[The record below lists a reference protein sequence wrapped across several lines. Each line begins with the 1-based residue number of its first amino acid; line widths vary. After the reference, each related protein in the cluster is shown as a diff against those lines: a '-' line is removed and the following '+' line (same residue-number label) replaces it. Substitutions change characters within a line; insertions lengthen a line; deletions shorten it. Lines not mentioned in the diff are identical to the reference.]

1 MARLLKPTDQNLR
14 FLREFLLSGG
24 VAALP
29 TETVYGLAANAMNPE
44 ACQKVFDIK
53 NRPSLDPL
61 ICHVPGFSGI
71 ETYCDTNSAAEIL
84 CPAFWPGPLTIVL
97 KKKPIIPD
105 IVTAGLDSVAVRSP
119 SHPDFRRL
127 MVDCP
132 FPIAAPSANPFS
144 YISPTRAD
152 HVNVNLGEKIEYILD
167 GGPCS
172 LGVESTIIDARDP
185 RRPKVLR
192 YGALPLEDI
201 ENALGCHI
209 EAPAPTSKSFQIAPG
224 SLPKHYSPRIPVEL
238 RVEPVSEKELQEPD
252 SKVAYLLLRK
262 PNHETTSNIHWLSE
276 TGNLD
281 EIAKRLY
288 AKLREVDTK
297 EYEKIVA
304 EETQELGLGQAIN
317 DRLRRASH
325 L

>member
-1 MARLLKPTDQNLR
+1 MAKLLKPTNENLC

-29 TETVYGLAANAMNPE
+29 TETVYGLAANALSPE

-53 NRPSLDPL
+53 NRPYLDPL

-84 CPAFWPGPLTIVL
+84 SAAFWPGPLTIVL

>member
-1 MARLLKPTDQNLR
+1 MAKLLKPTDQNLR

-238 RVEPVSEKELQEPD
+238 RVEPVSEKEVQEPD

>member
-1 MARLLKPTDQNLR
+1 MAKLLKPTDQNLR

-209 EAPAPTSKSFQIAPG
+209 EVPAPTSKSFQIAPG

-317 DRLRRASH
+317 DRLRRAS
-325 L
+325 

>member
-1 MARLLKPTDQNLR
+1 MAKLLKPTDQNLR

-119 SHPDFRRL
+119 RHPDFRRL

-209 EAPAPTSKSFQIAPG
+209 EVPAPTSKSFQIAPG

>member
-1 MARLLKPTDQNLR
+1 MAKLLKPTDQNLR

-127 MVDCP
+127 MADCP

>member
-1 MARLLKPTDQNLR
+1 VAKLLKPTDQNLR

-84 CPAFWPGPLTIVL
+84 CHAFWPGPLTIVL

-209 EAPAPTSKSFQIAPG
+209 EVPAPTSKSFQIAPG

>member
-1 MARLLKPTDQNLR
+1 MAKLLKPTDQNLR

-209 EAPAPTSKSFQIAPG
+209 EVPAPTSKSFQIAPG

>member
-127 MVDCP
+127 MADCP

-209 EAPAPTSKSFQIAPG
+209 EVPAPTSKSFQIAPG

>member
-1 MARLLKPTDQNLR
+1 
-14 FLREFLLSGG
+14 
-24 VAALP
+24 
-29 TETVYGLAANAMNPE
+29 
-44 ACQKVFDIK
+44 
-53 NRPSLDPL
+53 
-61 ICHVPGFSGI
+61 
-71 ETYCDTNSAAEIL
+71 
-84 CPAFWPGPLTIVL
+84 
-97 KKKPIIPD
+97 
-105 IVTAGLDSVAVRSP
+105 VAVRSP
-119 SHPDFRRL
+119 GHPDFRRL

-209 EAPAPTSKSFQIAPG
+209 EVPAPTSKSFQIAPG

>member
-1 MARLLKPTDQNLR
+1 M
-14 FLREFLLSGG
+14 REFLLSGSSRSADG
-24 VAALP
+24 NRLWPRRQCPESRGLP
-29 TETVYGLAANAMNPE
+29 KGLRYKESPLP
-44 ACQKVFDIK
+44 
-53 NRPSLDPL
+53 RPL

-84 CPAFWPGPLTIVL
+84 SAAFWPGPLTIVL

-127 MVDCP
+127 IVDCP

-152 HVNVNLGEKIEYILD
+152 HVNANLGEKIEYILD

-185 RRPKVLR
+185 GRPKALR

-201 ENALGCHI
+201 ESAWLPHRR
-209 EAPAPTSKSFQIAPG
+209 PTPTSKSVQIAPG
-224 SLPKHYSPRIPVEL
+224 SLPKHYSPRIPWSF
-238 RVEPVSEKELQEPD
+238 EPNLSRKKS
-252 SKVAYLLLRK
+252 SKTRFESRLFTVAK
-262 PNHETTSNIHWLSE
+262 ANHETTSTSNGYPKPAISMRSPDGYTLNSVRS
-276 TGNLD
+276 TQRNMR
-281 EIAKRLY
+281 KSSPR
-288 AKLREVDTK
+288 KLRNS
-297 EYEKIVA
+297 A
-304 EETQELGLGQAIN
+304 L
-317 DRLRRASH
+317 DRR
-325 L
+325 

>member
-1 MARLLKPTDQNLR
+1 MAKLLKPTDQNLR

-97 KKKPIIPD
+97 KKKPINPD

-209 EAPAPTSKSFQIAPG
+209 EVPAPTSKSFQIAPG

>member
-1 MARLLKPTDQNLR
+1 MAKLLKPTDQNLR